1 MKPNEIT
8 GAVIGAAIEV
18 HRELG
23 PDKKEAAYERAL
35 CWELGLRG
43 IPHRAQVPVPVV
55 YKGVKLDCGYRL
67 DVLAMDIVVTEAK
80 SVELLHP
87 IHKAQVLTH
96 LRLGGWQ
103 LGLLINFNV
112 AVLKNGIS
120 RLVLGLEEHGLK
132 KAETRRAQRRE
143 RPVAMRR
150 RSVSRAR
157 YWTQRWKCTVCLDLV
172 CSRRLMKPAFAT
184 SCHSVAWALSGTK
197 GWRLPTKVN
206 HSWSPMRWNSSRRA
220 VSR

>member
-1 MKPNEIT
+1 VVQDLVLVEIKS
-8 GAVIGAAIEV
+8 V
-18 HRELG
+18 
-23 PDKKEAAYERAL
+23 ER
-35 CWELGLRG
+35 
-43 IPHRAQVPVPVV
+43 PVPVFEAQLQT
-55 YKGVKLDCGYRL
+55 YMRL
-67 DVLAMDIVVTEAK
+67 MEKRV
-80 SVELLHP
+80 
-87 IHKAQVLTH
+87 
-96 LRLGGWQ
+96 
-103 LGLLINFNV
+103 GLLINFNV